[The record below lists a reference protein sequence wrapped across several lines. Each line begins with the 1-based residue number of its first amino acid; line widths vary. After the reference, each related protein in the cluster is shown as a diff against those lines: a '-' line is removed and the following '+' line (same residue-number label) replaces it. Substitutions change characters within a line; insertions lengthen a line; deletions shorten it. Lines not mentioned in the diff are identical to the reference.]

1 METLNNI
8 LATNIRV
15 AMAKENISITKLHLI
30 TGVARSSITDYRK
43 GAVKQINLANLN
55 KIANA
60 LNTKVSSL
68 FLEGDT
74 HGSNDHTTNQSGS

>member
-15 AMAKENISITKLHLI
+15 AMAKENISTTKLHLL
-30 TGVARSSITDYRK
+30 TGVSRSSITEYRK
-43 GAVKQINLANLN
+43 GNIKQVNLESLS
-55 KIANA
+55 KIAGA

-68 FLEGDT
+68 FLEGD
-74 HGSNDHTTNQSGS
+74 SNE